1 MPTSK
6 RIAIID
12 IGSNSCR
19 LVVYR
24 DSSRAPL
31 TLFNE
36 KVMCGLGRGIT
47 ATGRLNPEG
56 RRSAIANLGRF
67 RALTHAMNVC
77 ETLIY
82 ATAAV
87 RDAED
92 GASFVSEAERVMGQ
106 PVQVI
111 PGTEEARL
119 SALGVLSAIPDA
131 DGIVGDLGGGS
142 LELIDVAGGKLGERI
157 SLPIG
162 PLRLM
167 DAADN
172 SVRRGAAMI
181 KRALQDVPWLSSLNG
196 RNFYAVGGA
205 WRTLARMMME
215 QRHYPLHI
223 IHHYSLPANT
233 AASFFQRIHRMDRDT
248 IRRRPDVSRRRADTL
263 PWAAMVYE
271 QLFAVANPSNIIFSA
286 AGLREGALFDRLL
299 PGVRT
304 QDPLMAS
311 CETLVSDSRFALS
324 HTELMRFVEPL
335 LPIEDAETRRLA
347 EAACRLSDIAWTE
360 HPDYRVVQAY
370 RRVLQAQLTGI
381 DHPGRAFLAT
391 TIAMRYGASRDAL
404 PDTVPTQLLLPAQ
417 LRMASAVGV
426 ALRLGYLLSGGAPG
440 VLDNVSL
447 TVDGM
452 LLTLTLPTDGSVVL
466 GDAVYR
472 RLEALGRILDVTT
485 RIVPEVGVVPAK

>member
-67 RALTHAMNVC
+67 KALTQAMNVC

-82 ATAAV
+82 ATAAT

-92 GASFVSEAERVMGQ
+92 GPSFVAEAERVMGL
-106 PVQVI
+106 PVTVI
-111 PGTEEARL
+111 PGDEEARL
-119 SALGVLSAIPDA
+119 SALGVLSAIPEA
-131 DGIVGDLGGGS
+131 EGVVGDLGGGS
-142 LELIDVAGGKLGERI
+142 LELIDVSRGTLGDRI

-162 PLRLM
+162 PLRMM
-167 DAADN
+167 DAAEN
-172 SVRRGAAMI
+172 SVRRGAGLI
-181 KRALQDVPWLSSLNG
+181 KKALQGVEWLPRLEG
-196 RNFYAVGGA
+196 RDFYAVGGA

-223 IHHYSLPANT
+223 IHHYSVPAAT

-263 PWAAMVYE
+263 PWAALIYE
-271 QLFAVANPSNIIFSA
+271 QLFALAKPANIIFSA
-286 AGLREGALFDRLL
+286 AGLREGALYDRLH
-299 PGVRT
+299 PAVRGT
-304 QDPLMAS
+304 DPLMAS
-311 CETLVSDSRFALS
+311 CETLVGDSRFALA
-324 HTELMRFVEPL
+324 HTELLRFVAPL
-335 LPIEDAETRRLA
+335 LPKDDARLLRLT

-360 HPDYRVVQAY
+360 HPDYRVALAY

-381 DHPGRAFLAT
+381 DHAGRAFLAAA
-391 TIAMRYGASRDAL
+391 IALRYGASRDAL
-404 PDTVPTQLLLPAQ
+404 PDTIPAQ
-417 LRMASAVGV
+417 LLTPQELRVASAVGV

-440 VLDNVSL
+440 VLDHVSL
-447 TVDGM
+447 SVDAD
-452 LLTLTLPTDGSVVL
+452 LLTLSLPTDGSVVL
-466 GDAVYR
+466 GDAVHR
-472 RLEALGRILDVTT
+472 RIEALGKILEAAT
-485 RIVPEVGVVPAK
+485 RIVPETGVVPAK

>member
-36 KVMCGLGRGIT
+36 KIMCGLGRGIT
-47 ATGRLNPEG
+47 TTGRLNPEG

-67 RALTHAMNVC
+67 KALTQAMNVC

-82 ATAAV
+82 ATAAT

-92 GASFVSEAERVMGQ
+92 GPSFVAEAERVMGL
-106 PVQVI
+106 PVTVI

-131 DGIVGDLGGGS
+131 DGVVGDLGGGS
-142 LELIDVAGGKLGERI
+142 LELIDVADGALGERI

-162 PLRLM
+162 PLRMM
-167 DAADN
+167 DVAEQ
-172 SVRRGAAMI
+172 SVRRGAGLI
-181 KRALQDVPWLSSLNG
+181 KKALQDVPWLHQLEG

-223 IHHYSLPANT
+223 IHHYSVPAAT
-233 AASFFQRIHRMDRDT
+233 AASFFQRIHRMDREA

-263 PWAAMVYE
+263 PWAALVYE
-271 QLFAVANPSNIIFSA
+271 QLFAVAKPANVVFSA
-286 AGLREGALFDRLL
+286 AGLREGALFDRLH
-299 PGVRT
+299 PAVRG

-311 CETLVSDSRFALS
+311 CETLVGDSRFALNPA
-324 HTELMRFVEPL
+324 ELMRFVAPL
-335 LPIEDAETRRLA
+335 LPPGDTVLQRLA

-360 HPDYRVVQAY
+360 HPDYRVELAY

-391 TIAMRYGASRDAL
+391 AIAMRYGANRDAL
-404 PDTVPTQLLLPAQ
+404 PDTVPTQLLPPAHLQ
-417 LRMASAVGV
+417 MAAAVGI

-440 VLDNVSL
+440 VLGHVTL
-447 TVDGM
+447 AVDGD
-452 LLTLTLPTDGSVVL
+452 LLTLSLPTDGSVVL

-472 RLEALGRILDVTT
+472 RLEALGKVLEVTT
-485 RIVPEVGVVPAK
+485 RIVPDVGVVPAK

>member
-6 RIAIID
+6 RTAIID

-24 DSSRAPL
+24 DTSRAPL

-47 ATGRLNPEG
+47 ATGRLSPEG

-67 RALTHAMNVC
+67 RALIHAMNVC

-92 GASFVSEAERVMGQ
+92 GPSFVAEAERVMGL
-106 PVQVI
+106 PVTVI
-111 PGTEEARL
+111 AGTEEARL
-119 SALGVLSAIPDA
+119 SALGVVSAIPDA
-131 DGIVGDLGGGS
+131 DGVVGDLGGGS
-142 LELIDVAGGKLGERI
+142 LELIDVGGGKLGDRI

-172 SVRRGAAMI
+172 SVRRGAGLI
-181 KRALQDVPWLSSLNG
+181 KRALQDVPWLPNLNG

-215 QRHYPLHI
+215 QYQYPLHI
-223 IHHYSLPANT
+223 IHHYAVPAAT

-263 PWAAMVYE
+263 PWAALVYE
-271 QLFAVANPSNIIFSA
+271 QLFAVANPATIIFSA
-286 AGLREGALFDRLL
+286 AGLREGALFDRLH
-299 PGVRT
+299 PSVRT

-311 CETLVSDSRFALS
+311 CETLVGDSRFALS
-324 HTELMRFVEPL
+324 YRELLRFVGPL
-335 LPIEDAETRRLA
+335 LPPDDADVRRLT

-360 HPDYRVVQAY
+360 HPDYRVALAY

-391 TIAMRYGASRDAL
+391 AIAMRYGASREAL
-404 PDTVPTQLLLPAQ
+404 PDAVPTHLLTPAQ
-417 LRMASAVGV
+417 LRMAGAVGI

-440 VLDNVSL
+440 VLDHVAL
-447 TVDGM
+447 TVDGS
-452 LLTLTLPTDGSVVL
+452 LLTLSLPTDGSVVL

-472 RLEALGRILDVTT
+472 RIETLGKILEVTT
-485 RIVPEVGVVPAK
+485 RIVPDVGMVPAK